1 MAGVEPSSLET
12 LTFRTLMC
20 QLMPITRSLAQGPAC
35 KDLGRNDQSPVIT
48 PKAAYIPVPNRASS
62 RSLLQQED
70 EYAKFNW

>member
-20 QLMPITRSLAQGPAC
+20 QLMPITRSLAQKSAC
-35 KDLGRNDQSPVIT
+35 KDLSRNGQDRAIT
-48 PKAAYIPVPNRASS
+48 SKATYTSTSKRVGS

>member
-1 MAGVEPSSLET
+1 ML
-12 LTFRTLMC
+12 
-20 QLMPITRSLAQGPAC
+20 ITRSLAQGPAC

>member
-48 PKAAYIPVPNRASS
+48 PKAAYIPALTAPVHAHNAFTSA
-62 RSLLQQED
+62 EVCV
-70 EYAKFNW
+70 